1 MRQRSCATTLTS
13 ASAPPSRPHAACCA
27 RAAQTCCS
35 YPPSLLR
42 IISSR
47 RFFTGDGGLQQFLDS
62 DDAWRYKFPA
72 TFMFYGDAACDVSA
86 LADRPNF
93 FKSTDAK
100 QCKAF
105 ALFKPLAAMSR

>member
-1 MRQRSCATTLTS
+1 MSCAGVF
-13 ASAPPSRPHAACCA
+13 APPAHGN
-27 RAAQTCCS
+27 TCRCS
-35 YPPSLLR
+35 YSSSLLR

-47 RFFTGDGGLQQFLDS
+47 KLFICDGGLQQLLDCAA
-62 DDAWRYKFPA
+62 AWRFKFPA

>member
-1 MRQRSCATTLTS
+1 MRRLRALT
-13 ASAPPSRPHAACCA
+13 PHAA
-27 RAAQTCCS
+27 RAAETCCS

-47 RFFTGDGGLQQFLDS
+47 RFFSGDGGLQQFLDS
-62 DDAWRYKFPA
+62 DDEWRYKFPA